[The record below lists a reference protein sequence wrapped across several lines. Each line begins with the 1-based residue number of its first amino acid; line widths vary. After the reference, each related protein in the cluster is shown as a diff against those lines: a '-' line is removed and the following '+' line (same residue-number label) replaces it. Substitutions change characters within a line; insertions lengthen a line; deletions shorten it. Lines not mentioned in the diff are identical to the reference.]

1 MSHNFLNDSDE
12 FPEYDNMEG
21 IIKYSL
27 KTRIINFK
35 LFNSL

>member
-21 IIKYSL
+21 IIKYRL
-27 KTRIINFK
+27 KTRIINLK
-35 LFNSL
+35 LFKSL